1 MFWLDLSVISGFV
14 LVFVALEEQQQQ
26 RVISTKTTEITT
38 VVALDVKL
46 EEEVN
51 KIIIEDKIYGKERPP

>member
-1 MFWLDLSVISGFV
+1 M
-14 LVFVALEEQQQQ
+14 FVALEEQQQQ

>member
-1 MFWLDLSVISGFV
+1 MV
-14 LVFVALEEQQQQ
+14 LCIGVCRVEEEQQQ

-38 VVALDVKL
+38 VVALDVKQ

-51 KIIIEDKIYGKERPP
+51 KIIIEDKIYSEERPP